1 MSAHI
6 HGVREQ
12 LVVTL
17 YGSTLPDLLHFAADW
32 IKTRR
37 ESGVLLADPSFV
49 CREDDQGHWLDLIVE
64 TRGATL

>member
-1 MSAHI
+1 MSAKI

-17 YGSTLPDLLHFAADW
+17 YASTLPDLLRFAADW
-32 IKTRR
+32 IEARR
-37 ESGVLLADPSFV
+37 ENGTLLTDPSLV
-49 CREDDQGHWLDLIVE
+49 YRDDDQGYWLDLIVE